1 MGTISPSLLS
11 SSEQNG
17 ISTETEPPFPQ
28 SFSSDDSDDSG
39 ESVTL
44 RPNRFRPDAG
54 TRNRLR
60 NRLHEVLENSE
71 DSNTDPSSDERT
83 STRNSQNA
91 ARPNIASIPRQRN
104 TAIITESATES
115 VTLKP
120 LEYV

>member
-1 MGTISPSLLS
+1 MYLNIMAHPKHLNLKNMNKVTAHLTCFFR
-11 SSEQNG
+11 NG

-28 SFSSDDSDDSG
+28 SFSDDSDESG
-39 ESVTL
+39 EPVTL

-83 STRNSQNA
+83 STRYSS
-91 ARPNIASIPRQRN
+91 P
-104 TAIITESATES
+104 
-115 VTLKP
+115 
-120 LEYV
+120 